1 LKLLVTGAA
10 GFIGRALC
18 AALAGDHELVASL
31 WTSAEAA
38 RCHPGARPVL
48 VGELGPSTEW
58 SPYMKGIDVVVHLA
72 GRAHVLHETEPDPA
86 ASFHRVNTMG
96 TERVAS
102 QAAERGVRRFVFI
115 SSVGVHGRNSNG
127 RPLQESFPPAPAEP
141 YALSKWNAEKSLHR
155 ISAETGMEIVI
166 VRPPLVY
173 GPGVPGNFRSLLRA
187 SRRGIPLPLGS
198 ARAPRSLVGVENL
211 ASLLRLCIESPAAPG
226 QTFLISDGE
235 DICVADLCRRLA
247 SDMNVPS
254 RLFSVPRSAFWL
266 AARVAGRMRT
276 YDQLFRPLTVDPS
289 KARTLL
295 GWSPQRSSADGLA
308 ATARWFAS
316 TQG

>member
-1 LKLLVTGAA
+1 MKLLVTGAA

-187 SRRGIPLPLGS
+187 IRRGIPLPLGS

-211 ASLLRLCIESPAAPG
+211 ASLLRLCIESPAASG
-226 QTFLISDGE
+226 QTFLVSDGE
-235 DICVADLCRRLA
+235 DVSVADLCRRLA
-247 SDMNVPS
+247 AAMNVPS
-254 RLFSVPRSAFWL
+254 RLFAFPSFAVSL
-266 AARVAGRMRT
+266 AARFTGRT
-276 YDQLFRPLTVDPS
+276 KTFDQLFRALTVDPS
-289 KARTLL
+289 RARTIL
-295 GWSPQRSSADGLA
+295 GWSPPLALADGIA
-308 ATARWFAS
+308 ATGQWFVS
-316 TQG
+316 SNE